1 MRFKQKQRSAQKT
14 NGSSQSFEALYE
26 EYFDRIYGYI
36 ASRLDDV
43 NEVEDVVSDVFLKV
57 MVKLDQFRG
66 DNLTSWLFT
75 IAHHTLMD
83 TYRTRQPQSI
93 ELEEDTVADTPS
105 PEQAF
110 ILHESQ
116 TEMLEHIRALSTR
129 RQEVV
134 TLKFYGQLRN
144 QEIAEVLGISEQSV
158 ASHLHRA
165 LTDLHARI
173 VPVPAQKVKEK

>member
-14 NGSSQSFEALYE
+14 NGTSRNFEVVYE
-26 EYFDRIYGYI
+26 TYFFRVYRYI
-36 ASRLDDV
+36 ASRLEDA

-66 DNLTSWLFT
+66 ENLTSWLFT
-75 IAHHTLMD
+75 IAHRTLLD
-83 TYRTRQPQSI
+83 TYRRRQPQLV
-93 ELEEDTVADTPS
+93 ELEDDTVADTHS
-105 PEQAF
+105 PEQSF
-110 ILHESQ
+110 ILHESN

-129 RQEVV
+129 RQEVI

-144 QEIAEVLGISEQSV
+144 RDIAEVLGINEQSV

-165 LTDLHARI
+165 LADLHTRI
-173 VPVPAQKVKEK
+173 VPAPSQRVEDK

>member
-26 EYFDRIYGYI
+26 DYFDRIYGYI
-36 ASRLDDV
+36 ASRLEDV

-83 TYRTRQPQSI
+83 MYRTRQPQST
-93 ELEEDTVADTPS
+93 ELEEDTVVDCA
-105 PEQAF
+105 EQIARQRLSVLRLAEALGSVSEACRQRGMKRT
-110 ILHESQ
+110 IL
-116 TEMLEHIRALSTR
+116 
-129 RQEVV
+129 
-134 TLKFYGQLRN
+134 YDYN
-144 QEIAEVLGISEQSV
+144 
-158 ASHLHRA
+158 
-165 LTDLHARI
+165 
-173 VPVPAQKVKEK
+173 PAG